1 MIGYKVVQDLKRVLC
16 SFNDK
21 SSTSIFYKEYNIG
34 EWTFANEEMLQ
45 LGYGLLLFDTLE
57 HAKNFMNVYR
67 AFSEILKCIEV
78 EINDDDII
86 PLPPTGKCTYMR
98 KKINIADFKTCIEE
112 HGFSRSYWDTFPSGT
127 INVKK
132 LYAKKI
138 IPI

>member
-1 MIGYKVVQDLKRVLC
+1 MIGYKVVQELKGVLC
-16 SFNDK
+16 SFNDHNP
-21 SSTSIFYKEYNIG
+21 TSIFYKEYNIG
-34 EWTFANEEMLQ
+34 EWTFANEDMLQ

-57 HAKNFMNVYR
+57 HAKNFMSIYC
-67 AFSEILKCIEV
+67 FSEISKCIEV

-86 PLPPTGKCTYMR
+86 PLPPTGKFVYIG
-98 KKINIADFKTCIEE
+98 KKFDITDFKTRIEE
-112 HGFSRSYWDTFPSGT
+112 RGSYKSFWDTFPSGT